1 MQIGAKM
8 VINETS
14 LTPLFIQ
21 IAEWIEDEILKGN
34 ILEEE
39 QIPSTNN
46 FAAMYRINPATA
58 GKGINLLVDEGV
70 IYKKR
75 GIGMFVNTGAKQII
89 VEKRKDKFLKESVKT
104 LLSEAKKL
112 GIGKEE
118 IIKIMNDID

>member
-1 MQIGAKM
+1 M

-21 IAEWIEDEILKGN
+21 IAEWIEDEILKEN

-46 FAAMYRINPATA
+46 FAALYKINPATA

-112 GIGKEE
+112 GIGKAD

>member
-112 GIGKEE
+112 GIGKED